1 MNAPAQAKAAA
12 APASPLSPLA
22 RLTHVWQAISPRERR
37 LVLLAGGV
45 VAIGLVVGLLDW
57 SRGERSRLA
66 RSLPRAEAQ
75 LEQVQEAATEITRL
89 RGETATPRAA
99 GPALLEAAQ
108 ASAKSRGL
116 GLVLQASG
124 DGLQVKGQ
132 AGLDA
137 FVDWLAAL
145 QRDQGLRVQRLEVQ
159 GQGSAASI
167 DAVLVQHDG

>member
-45 VAIGLVVGLLDW
+45 VVIGLVVGLLDW
-57 SRGERSRLA
+57 SRGERARLA

-116 GLVLQASG
+116 GLVLQSTG

-132 AGLDA
+132 ASLDA

>member
-22 RLTHVWQAISPRERR
+22 RLTQAWQAISPRERR

-57 SRGERSRLA
+57 SRGERARLA

-132 AGLDA
+132 AGFDEL
-137 FVDWLAAL
+137 VVWLAAL
-145 QRDQGLRVQRLEVQ
+145 QHDQGLRVARMELQQQ
-159 GQGSAASI
+159 GPTASV
-167 DAVLVQHDG
+167 DLVLVAGSN

>member
-22 RLTHVWQAISPRERR
+22 RLTQAWQAISPRERR

-57 SRGERSRLA
+57 SRGERARLA

-116 GLVLQASG
+116 GLVLQSTG

-132 AGLDA
+132 ASLDA

>member
-22 RLTHVWQAISPRERR
+22 RLTQAWQALSPRERR

-45 VAIGLVVGLLDW
+45 VAIGLAVGLLDW
-57 SRGERSRLA
+57 SRGERARLA

-89 RGETATPRAA
+89 RGETATPRAT

-108 ASAKSRGL
+108 ASAKSRGF